1 MMKTEVILDRNGDLP
16 VPPGYQIIESE
27 VDFLRYAT
35 DDRPLLIR
43 GERLCAWAE
52 AFYALRKRPYRYQE
66 SLSAVLRRVFPELS
80 PQHAVTLVRKIG
92 MEAVS
97 LDEVSAMWVLSHCYP
112 DDLFI
117 WRGEPSHEHAAHWLL
132 WLCTHQPDDAESIIL
147 RHFAGL
153 LTRNARDPLVAQ
165 VYRAV
170 DPTQAT
176 ALLDTWLGLG
186 GNDLSGL
193 GEFPIEVPSEILGGI
208 RSKWMSRLIESN
220 GTYFEKMLAF
230 PLPLS
235 LRQELARLAVDY
247 YRQNPQHLTR
257 QIIQQLQPFVAT
269 RERIELEKCLP
280 PPEPAPLPAKEPDVL
295 EWIQEQ
301 YLPYR
306 HWQAHYGSEQD
317 QQKVQ
322 SLGQAFARW
331 YLTRYPQWLLEP
343 GWLSFQQSAQLPTIA
358 RDKLTLCVILD
369 GLPIWDA
376 EDFAGKVS
384 ANIDRLQLQQKTYR
398 FAPLPTVTEFA
409 KDALLKGVPPHLA
422 PQYKPLGSLLAE
434 NDLSIQQL
442 EDHHPGDLIFW
453 CVGQPDAAYHF
464 GTEAQREERICAEL
478 DIILHRLHDIVE
490 NIAPQLALQIIV
502 TTDHGRLLNPR
513 SPRRLSLPKGM
524 QAHGRIA
531 WGKVDRQFDE
541 SGFLVDEEAGWI
553 AVHGER
559 FGMSYDMLIAWG
571 EDSFQNEN
579 PGYESYPHGGLFPEE
594 VIVPWFVFERDA
606 QPPTLFVTI
615 TGKGEAEGT
624 GKMNV
629 QIRNQGRI
637 ALKCLEIALSH
648 GACVTG
654 DWPVPPLEEVHFDV
668 PLKPWPAKNDLAT
681 LKANLL
687 FQQPSGKTFTV
698 KTSPS
703 FEVAILYDRDESLL
717 KELDL

>member
-1 MMKTEVILDRNGDLP
+1 
-16 VPPGYQIIESE
+16 
-27 VDFLRYAT
+27 
-35 DDRPLLIR
+35 
-43 GERLCAWAE
+43 
-52 AFYALRKRPYRYQE
+52 
-66 SLSAVLRRVFPELS
+66 
-80 PQHAVTLVRKIG
+80 
-92 MEAVS
+92 
-97 LDEVSAMWVLSHCYP
+97 
-112 DDLFI
+112 
-117 WRGEPSHEHAAHWLL
+117 
-132 WLCTHQPDDAESIIL
+132 
-147 RHFAGL
+147 
-153 LTRNARDPLVAQ
+153 
-165 VYRAV
+165 
-170 DPTQAT
+170 
-176 ALLDTWLGLG
+176 
-186 GNDLSGL
+186 
-193 GEFPIEVPSEILGGI
+193 
-208 RSKWMSRLIESN
+208 
-220 GTYFEKMLAF
+220 
-230 PLPLS
+230 
-235 LRQELARLAVDY
+235 
-247 YRQNPQHLTR
+247 
-257 QIIQQLQPFVAT
+257 
-269 RERIELEKCLP
+269 
-280 PPEPAPLPAKEPDVL
+280 
-295 EWIQEQ
+295 
-301 YLPYR
+301 
-306 HWQAHYGSEQD
+306 
-317 QQKVQ
+317 
-322 SLGQAFARW
+322 
-331 YLTRYPQWLLEP
+331 
-343 GWLSFQQSAQLPTIA
+343 
-358 RDKLTLCVILD
+358 LD

-571 EDSFQNEN
+571 EDSSQNEN

-624 GKMNV
+624 GIMNV

-654 DWPVPPLEEVHFDV
+654 DWPVPPLEEVYFNV
-668 PLKPWPAKNDLAT
+668 SLKPWPAKNDLAT